1 MKETDKLIVRRIK
14 NGTVI
19 DHIPAGQALNVLK
32 ILGITGGERY
42 TVALLMNVR
51 SRKIGMKDIVKI
63 EERELDPKEVDKIAL
78 LAPEATINTIRDY
91 LVVKK
96 TKVKLPSVIKEIVS
110 CPNINCITNKP
121 GEPVTP
127 TFRVLSREPL
137 LLRCEYCGTYVN
149 RNDII
154 DQYTKAA
161 R

>member
-96 TKVKLPSVIKEIVS
+96 TKVKLPSVIKEIVG